1 MLKFKPRFKQIKGKN
16 LKYLMDFLQKPASKT
31 QIYSLLK
38 LNENE
43 ARILQFLTKSYIE
56 GSPVNSVFSVLS
68 ATFEESG
75 YKFLI
80 YLDDIKNLLNL
91 GYITQNINIF
101 SKSKQN
107 TKLSLLHSE
116 IELSEYF
123 LSVLEC
129 GITKTTL
136 PEITKYD
143 DELKYLEDQFLL
155 VNLYKKKLNS
165 QSKDIR
171 TKLDEKIEKLT
182 NIITQRVNL
191 TKINLSVEQL
201 FKKYS
206 LSQEEKIIFLV
217 LLKEEYSN
225 EDEILRDSNTL
236 ISMISK
242 DEMHKLKNRT
252 LLEENAKLM
261 SLGLIDYDE
270 ILGATSIN
278 KSYFICEDVLYS
290 IMHPQ
295 KNDKKTK
302 KAMLENIVK
311 ESEIFE
317 LIEPNTDIDD
327 VVLNPKI
334 KEVLNSILKQ
344 LDKDV
349 INKLSSWGIKTKK
362 GIDAKIIF
370 YGPAGTGKTMSAL
383 SLAKSL
389 KKQVLSFDCS
399 KILSKYVGESE
410 QNVRKIFDTYKSI
423 CKEAKIEP
431 VLLLNE
437 ADQFLSSRMESGT
450 SSADKMHNQMQ
461 NIFLEQIER
470 FEGVLIA
477 TTNFLQSLDSAFS
490 RRFDFK
496 IEFKKPNFNER
507 LIIWQKIMPE
517 NANFEENFSFNELA
531 KFELSGAQITLVL
544 KNTALKVAVRDDDVF
559 TLKDFID
566 EIKKEQISAFDSD
579 KKVGLL

>member
-1 MLKFKPRFKQIKGKN
+1 
-16 LKYLMDFLQKPASKT
+16 MDFLQKPASKT

-56 GSPVNSVFSVLS
+56 GSPINSVFSVLS
-68 ATFEESG
+68 TAFEESG
-75 YKFLI
+75 YGFLI

-225 EDEILRDSNTL
+225 EDEILRDFNTL
-236 ISMISK
+236 VSMISK

-334 KEVLNSILKQ
+334 KVVLNSILKQ

-362 GIDAKIIF
+362 GVDAKIIF

>member
-1 MLKFKPRFKQIKGKN
+1 MN
-16 LKYLMDFLQKPASKT
+16 FLQKPASKT

-43 ARILQFLTKSYIE
+43 TKILQFLTKNYIE
-56 GSPVNSVFSVLS
+56 GSPINSVFSVLS
-68 ATFEESG
+68 TTFEESG

-91 GYITQNINIF
+91 GYITQNINMF

-171 TKLDEKIEKLT
+171 TKIDEKIEKLT

-225 EDEILRDSNTL
+225 EDEILRDFNTL

-334 KEVLNSILKQ
+334 KVVLNSILKQ

-362 GIDAKIIF
+362 GVDAKIIF

-423 CKEAKIEP
+423 CNEAKIEP

-517 NANFEENFSFNELA
+517 NANFEENFSLNELA

-559 TLKDFID
+559 TLRDFID

>member
-1 MLKFKPRFKQIKGKN
+1 
-16 LKYLMDFLQKPASKT
+16 MDFLQKPASKT

-43 ARILQFLTKSYIE
+43 TKILQFLTKSYIE
-56 GSPVNSVFSVLS
+56 GSPINSVFSVLS
-68 ATFEESG
+68 TTFEESG

-101 SKSKQN
+101 SKNKQN

-171 TKLDEKIEKLT
+171 MKLDEKIEKLT

-191 TKINLSVEQL
+191 TKTNLSVEQL

-225 EDEILRDSNTL
+225 EDEILRDFNTL

-349 INKLSSWGIKTKK
+349 INKLSNWGIKTKK

-423 CKEAKIEP
+423 CNEAKIEP

-517 NANFEENFSFNELA
+517 NANFEENFSLNELA

-559 TLKDFID
+559 TLRDFVD

>member
-1 MLKFKPRFKQIKGKN
+1 M
-16 LKYLMDFLQKPASKT
+16 KYLIDFLQKPASKT

-43 ARILQFLTKSYIE
+43 TKILQFLTKNYIE
-56 GSPVNSVFSVLS
+56 GSPINSVFSILS
-68 ATFEESG
+68 TTFEESG
-75 YKFLI
+75 YGFLI

-91 GYITQNINIF
+91 GYITQNINMF

-129 GITKTTL
+129 GIIKTTL

-171 TKLDEKIEKLT
+171 MKLDEKIEKLT

-191 TKINLSVEQL
+191 TKTNLSVEQL

-206 LSQEEKIIFLV
+206 LSQEEKIIFLA

-236 ISMISK
+236 VSMISK

-278 KSYFICEDVLYS
+278 KSYFICEDVLYG

-334 KEVLNSILKQ
+334 KVVLNSILKQ

-362 GIDAKIIF
+362 GVDAKIIF

-423 CKEAKIEP
+423 CNEAKIEP

-517 NANFEENFSFNELA
+517 NANFEENFSLNELA

-559 TLKDFID
+559 TLRDFVD

>member
-1 MLKFKPRFKQIKGKN
+1 M
-16 LKYLMDFLQKPASKT
+16 KYLIDFLQKPASKT

-43 ARILQFLTKSYIE
+43 TKILQFLTKNYIE
-56 GSPVNSVFSVLS
+56 GSPINSVFSILS
-68 ATFEESG
+68 TTFEESG
-75 YKFLI
+75 YGFLI

-91 GYITQNINIF
+91 GYITQNINMF

-171 TKLDEKIEKLT
+171 MKLDEKIEKLT

-191 TKINLSVEQL
+191 TKTNLSVEQL

-236 ISMISK
+236 VSMISK

-278 KSYFICEDVLYS
+278 KSYFICEDVLYG

-334 KEVLNSILKQ
+334 KVVLNSILKQ

-362 GIDAKIIF
+362 GVDAKIIF

-423 CKEAKIEP
+423 CNEAKIEP

-517 NANFEENFSFNELA
+517 NANFEENFSLNELA

-559 TLKDFID
+559 TLKDFVD

>member
-1 MLKFKPRFKQIKGKN
+1 M
-16 LKYLMDFLQKPASKT
+16 KYLMNFLQKPASKT

-43 ARILQFLTKSYIE
+43 TKILQFLTKNYIE
-56 GSPVNSVFSVLS
+56 GSPINSVFSVLS
-68 ATFEESG
+68 TTFEESG

-91 GYITQNINIF
+91 GYITQNINMF

-171 TKLDEKIEKLT
+171 TKIDEKIEKLT

-225 EDEILRDSNTL
+225 EDEILRDFNTL

-334 KEVLNSILKQ
+334 KVVLNSILKQ

-362 GIDAKIIF
+362 GVDAKIIF

-423 CKEAKIEP
+423 CNEAKIEP

-517 NANFEENFSFNELA
+517 NANFEENFSLNELA

-559 TLKDFID
+559 TLRDFVD

>member
-1 MLKFKPRFKQIKGKN
+1 M
-16 LKYLMDFLQKPASKT
+16 KYLIDFLQKPASKT

-43 ARILQFLTKSYIE
+43 TKILQFLTKNYIE
-56 GSPVNSVFSVLS
+56 GSPINSVFSILS
-68 ATFEESG
+68 TTFEESG
-75 YKFLI
+75 YDFLI

-91 GYITQNINIF
+91 GYITQNINMF

-171 TKLDEKIEKLT
+171 MKLDEKIEKLT

-191 TKINLSVEQL
+191 TKTNLSVEQL
-201 FKKYS
+201 FKKHS
-206 LSQEEKIIFLV
+206 LNQEEKIIFLV

-278 KSYFICEDVLYS
+278 KSYFICEDVLYG

-302 KAMLENIVK
+302 KAMLENMVK

-334 KEVLNSILKQ
+334 KVVLNSILKQ

-362 GIDAKIIF
+362 GVDAKIIF

-423 CKEAKIEP
+423 CNEAKIEP

-517 NANFEENFSFNELA
+517 NANFEENFSLNELA

-559 TLKDFID
+559 TLKDFVD

>member
-1 MLKFKPRFKQIKGKN
+1 
-16 LKYLMDFLQKPASKT
+16 MDFLQKPASKT

-43 ARILQFLTKSYIE
+43 AKILQFLTKSYIE
-56 GSPVNSVFSVLS
+56 GSPINSVFSILS
-68 ATFEESG
+68 TTFEESG

-225 EDEILRDSNTL
+225 EDEILRDFNTL

-270 ILGATSIN
+270 ILGTTSIN

>member
-1 MLKFKPRFKQIKGKN
+1 M
-16 LKYLMDFLQKPASKT
+16 KYLIDFLQKPASKT

-43 ARILQFLTKSYIE
+43 TKILQFLTKNYIE
-56 GSPVNSVFSVLS
+56 GSPINSVFSILS
-68 ATFEESG
+68 TTFEESG
-75 YKFLI
+75 YGFLI
-80 YLDDIKNLLNL
+80 YLDDVKNLLNL
-91 GYITQNINIF
+91 GYITQNINMF

-171 TKLDEKIEKLT
+171 MKLDEKIEKLT

-201 FKKYS
+201 FKKHS

-278 KSYFICEDVLYS
+278 KSYFICEDVLYG

-334 KEVLNSILKQ
+334 KVVLNSILKQ
-344 LDKDV
+344 LDRDV

-362 GIDAKIIF
+362 GVDAKIIF

-423 CKEAKIEP
+423 CNEAKIEP

-517 NANFEENFSFNELA
+517 NANFEENFSLNELA

-559 TLKDFID
+559 TLRDFVD

>member
-1 MLKFKPRFKQIKGKN
+1 M
-16 LKYLMDFLQKPASKT
+16 KYLIDFLQKPASKT

-43 ARILQFLTKSYIE
+43 TKILQFLTKNYIE
-56 GSPVNSVFSVLS
+56 GSPINSVFSVLS
-68 ATFEESG
+68 TAFEESG

-91 GYITQNINIF
+91 GYITQNINMF

-129 GITKTTL
+129 GIIKTTL

-171 TKLDEKIEKLT
+171 MKLDEKIEKLT

-225 EDEILRDSNTL
+225 EDEILRDFNTL

-349 INKLSSWGIKTKK
+349 INKLSNWGIKTKK

-423 CKEAKIEP
+423 CNEAKIEP

-517 NANFEENFSFNELA
+517 NANFEENFSLNELA

-559 TLKDFID
+559 TLRDFVD

>member
-1 MLKFKPRFKQIKGKN
+1 M
-16 LKYLMDFLQKPASKT
+16 KYLMNFLQKPASKT

-43 ARILQFLTKSYIE
+43 TKILQFLTKSYIE
-56 GSPVNSVFSVLS
+56 GSPINSVFSVLS

-206 LSQEEKIIFLV
+206 LSQEEKIIFLA

-225 EDEILRDSNTL
+225 EDEILRDFNTL

-270 ILGATSIN
+270 ILGTTSIN

-423 CKEAKIEP
+423 CNEAKIEP

-517 NANFEENFSFNELA
+517 NANFEENFSLNELA

-559 TLKDFID
+559 TLKDFVD

>member
-1 MLKFKPRFKQIKGKN
+1 
-16 LKYLMDFLQKPASKT
+16 MDFLQKPASKT

-43 ARILQFLTKSYIE
+43 AKILQFLTKNYIE
-56 GSPVNSVFSVLS
+56 GSPINSVFSILS
-68 ATFEESG
+68 TTFEESG
-75 YKFLI
+75 YGFLI
-80 YLDDIKNLLNL
+80 YLDDVKNLLNL
-91 GYITQNINIF
+91 GYITQNINMF

-129 GITKTTL
+129 GIIKTTL

-155 VNLYKKKLNS
+155 VNLYKKKLNL
-165 QSKDIR
+165 QSKDVR
-171 TKLDEKIEKLT
+171 MKLDEKIEKLT

-236 ISMISK
+236 VSMISK

-278 KSYFICEDVLYS
+278 KSYFICEDVLYG

-311 ESEIFE
+311 ESEIFD

-544 KNTALKVAVRDDDVF
+544 KNTALKVAVRDDDIF

>member
-1 MLKFKPRFKQIKGKN
+1 M
-16 LKYLMDFLQKPASKT
+16 KYLIDFLQKPASKT

-43 ARILQFLTKSYIE
+43 TKILQFLTKNYIE
-56 GSPVNSVFSVLS
+56 GSSINSVFSILS
-68 ATFEESG
+68 TTFEESG
-75 YKFLI
+75 YGFLI

-123 LSVLEC
+123 LSVLEF

-236 ISMISK
+236 VSMISK

-278 KSYFICEDVLYS
+278 KSYFICEDVLYG

-334 KEVLNSILKQ
+334 KVVLNSILKQ

-423 CKEAKIEP
+423 CNEAKIEP

-517 NANFEENFSFNELA
+517 NANFEENFSLNELA

-559 TLKDFID
+559 TLRDFID

>member
-1 MLKFKPRFKQIKGKN
+1 M
-16 LKYLMDFLQKPASKT
+16 KYLIDFLQKPASKT

-43 ARILQFLTKSYIE
+43 VKILQFLTKSYIE
-56 GSPVNSVFSVLS
+56 GSPINSVFSVLS
-68 ATFEESG
+68 TTFEESG

-101 SKSKQN
+101 SKNKQN

-123 LSVLEC
+123 LSILEC

-225 EDEILRDSNTL
+225 EDEILRDFNTL
-236 ISMISK
+236 VSMISK

>member
-1 MLKFKPRFKQIKGKN
+1 M
-16 LKYLMDFLQKPASKT
+16 KYLIDFLQKPASKT

-43 ARILQFLTKSYIE
+43 TKILQFLTKNYIE
-56 GSPVNSVFSVLS
+56 GSPINSVFSILS
-68 ATFEESG
+68 TTFEESG
-75 YKFLI
+75 YGFLI

-91 GYITQNINIF
+91 GYITQNINMF

-171 TKLDEKIEKLT
+171 MKLDEKIEKLT

-191 TKINLSVEQL
+191 TKTNLSVEQL

-225 EDEILRDSNTL
+225 EDEILRDFNTL
-236 ISMISK
+236 VSMISK